1 MTRRK
6 RSLTGCF
13 PFVLLFAAIGMCN
26 QPRPDSTPSAKPER
40 KERVQVSQPDK
51 NRRVE
56 VVRQD
61 STPDLSDNKNPK
73 KLHLRVVGVHDGDT
87 ITGLDGSKTQF
98 KIRLDAIDA
107 PELGQPFGQ
116 ASKKALSEKVFGK
129 DVVVIAKTT
138 DRYGRTVGHILIDG
152 RDVNLEMLEEG
163 MAWHYKKYDKNKRLG
178 EAEESARAAK
188 KGLWQDRDPVP
199 PWDWRKDRK
208 EQRQRKSDAPIK

>member
-1 MTRRK
+1 MRSRSRK
-6 RSLTGCF
+6 SLLPVVALALLAGYFARGRSTTDVA
-13 PFVLLFAAIGMCN
+13 PN
-26 QPRPDSTPSAKPER
+26 PSAPSVARPVPRQPEPPV
-40 KERVQVSQPDK
+40 RVVKQEKASDSPRGVSAHHREQRQV
-51 NRRVE
+51 
-56 VVRQD
+56 
-61 STPDLSDNKNPK
+61 
-73 KLHLRVVGVHDGDT
+73 HLRIVGVHDGDT
-87 ITGLDGSKTQF
+87 ITGLGESKTQF

-129 DVVVIAKTT
+129 DVAVIAKTT
-138 DRYGRTVGHILIDG
+138 DRYGRTVGHVLIDG

-178 EAEESARAAK
+178 EAEESARAAR

-208 EQRQRKSDAPIK
+208 DRRAGAK